1 MDILLIIGKLA
12 GFLALTLGTALF
24 VASEFS
30 LTALERSTVNND
42 VAGRGDRRA
51 RSVARAHRTL
61 SFQLSGAQL
70 GITITTLITGYLAE
84 PVLAQLL
91 DPVLRHLPLSEAAAG
106 GISLALALIIA
117 TSLSM
122 VIGELLPKNLAI
134 TKPLAVARATS
145 GLMIAFSALF
155 KPAIVGLNGT
165 ANAVVRRLGV
175 EPTEELGSARSGAEL
190 AALVRNSALR
200 GALDPDTATLV
211 DRSLRFG
218 SLTADELMTPRVRV
232 RCLEP
237 GDTVRDLVSA
247 ASSTGH
253 SRFLI
258 VEDGNLDNLVGVVH
272 IKQSFTVPPQA
283 QAGTSL
289 RSLAR
294 PVTRVPGS
302 LDGDALMDR
311 IKTDGL
317 EICVVVDE
325 YGGTAG
331 IVTSEDLIEEILG
344 DVADEHDDEESEV
357 TRVGNG
363 YRCSGLLRN
372 DEVADAIGY
381 LAPEGA
387 YETLGG
393 QVMYLLGE
401 IPEVGDIVDL
411 PLRPGIHDPDAAPE
425 TAWRAT
431 VVAMDGRRVDAVWL
445 TPIDPTADPSAGR
458 RPRRG
463 RNGSPQPEADHG

>member
-1 MDILLIIGKLA
+1 MEVLLIVGKLA
-12 GFLALTLGTALF
+12 GFVALTLGTALF

-30 LTALERSTVNND
+30 LTALERSTVNDD
-42 VAGRGDRRA
+42 VARRDDRRA

-91 DPVLRHLPLSEAAAG
+91 DPLLKHLPLSAGAAS

-122 VIGELLPKNLAI
+122 VLGELIPKNLAI
-134 TKPLAVARATS
+134 TKPLSTARATS
-145 GLMIAFSALF
+145 GLMIAFSTIF

-165 ANAVVRRLGV
+165 ANAVVRKLGV
-175 EPTEELGSARSGAEL
+175 EPTEELGSARSAAEL
-190 AALVRNSALR
+190 GALVRNSALR
-200 GALDPDTATLV
+200 GALDADTATLV

-218 SLTADELMTPRVRV
+218 SLNADDLMTPRVRV
-232 RCLEP
+232 QSLEP
-237 GDTVRDLVSA
+237 SDTVRDLVSA
-247 ASSTGH
+247 ASGTGH

-258 VEDGNLDNLVGVVH
+258 SEDGDLDNLVGVVH
-272 IKQSFTVPPQA
+272 IKQSFTVPPHA
-283 QAGTSL
+283 QATTSL

-311 IKTDGL
+311 IKADGL

-344 DVADEHDDEESEV
+344 DVNDEHDVEESEV

-363 YRCSGLLRN
+363 FRCAGLLRN
-372 DEVADAIGY
+372 DEVTEAVGY
-381 LAPEGA
+381 LAPEGP

-393 QVMYLLGE
+393 QVMYLLGA
-401 IPEVGDIVDL
+401 IPAVGDIVDL
-411 PLRPGIHDPDAAPE
+411 PRRPIPLDPDAPPE
-425 TAWRAT
+425 TSWRAT

-445 TPIDPTADPSAGR
+445 TPIELTVAEGMESTTEQTGDS
-458 RPRRG
+458 
-463 RNGSPQPEADHG
+463 SE

>member
-1 MDILLIIGKLA
+1 VDALWIILKLA

-24 VASEFS
+24 VSSEFS
-30 LTALERSTVNND
+30 LTALERSTVND
-42 VAGRGDRRA
+42 DLARRDDRRA
-51 RSVARAHRTL
+51 RAVARAHRTL

-91 DPVLRHLPLSEAAAG
+91 DPLLSRLPLSAG
-106 GISLALALIIA
+106 TRTGISLTAALVIA

-122 VIGELLPKNLAI
+122 VLGELVPKNLAI
-134 TKPLAVARATS
+134 TKPLGVARATS
-145 GLMIAFSALF
+145 GLMIAFSTVF
-155 KPAIVGLNGT
+155 KWAILGLNGS
-165 ANAVVRRLGV
+165 ANAIVRRLGV

-200 GALDPDTATLV
+200 GALDPDTARLV

-218 SLTADELMTPRVRV
+218 ELHADDLMTPRVRV
-232 RCLEP
+232 QSLEP

-247 ASSTGH
+247 ASRTGH
-253 SRFLI
+253 SRFL
-258 VEDGNLDNLVGVVH
+258 VADDGDLDNLVGVVH

-283 QAGTSL
+283 QATTSL

-294 PVTRVPGS
+294 PVTRVPDS
-302 LDGDALMDR
+302 LDGDALMER

-344 DVADEHDDEESEV
+344 DVTDEHDDEESQV

-363 YRCSGLLRN
+363 YRCSGLLRT
-372 DEVADAIGY
+372 DEVADAVGY
-381 LAPEGA
+381 QAPEGA

-393 QVMYLLGE
+393 LVMFLLGAV
-401 IPEVGDIVDL
+401 PAVGDIVDL
-411 PLRPGIHDPDAAPE
+411 PPGRTSGDPDGRPE
-425 TAWRAT
+425 VSWRAT

-445 TPIDPTADPSAGR
+445 TPL
-458 RPRRG
+458 
-463 RNGSPQPEADHG
+463 QPAAPIEEGEHG

>member
-1 MDILLIIGKLA
+1 MEIALILAKLV

-30 LTALERSTVNND
+30 LTALERSTVNDD
-42 VAGRGDRRA
+42 VARSADRRA

-91 DPVLRHLPLSEAAAG
+91 DPLLKHLPLSAGAASG
-106 GISLALALIIA
+106 VSLALALIIA

-122 VIGELLPKNLAI
+122 VLGELIPKNLAI
-134 TKPLAVARATS
+134 TAPLRVARATA
-145 GLMIAFSALF
+145 GLMTAFSAVF
-155 KPAIVGLNGT
+155 KPAIIGLNGS
-165 ANAVVRRLGV
+165 ANAIVRRLGV
-175 EPTEELGSARSGAEL
+175 EPTEELGSARSAAEL
-190 AALVRNSALR
+190 GALVRNSALR
-200 GALDPDTATLV
+200 GALDPETAHLV

-218 SLTADELMTPRVRV
+218 GLNADDLMTPRVRV
-232 RCLEP
+232 QALEP

-247 ASSTGH
+247 ASQTGH

-258 VEDGNLDNLVGVVH
+258 AEDGDLDNLVGVVH
-272 IKQSFTVPPQA
+272 IKQSFTVPPHA
-283 QAGTSL
+283 QTTVSL

-294 PVTRVPGS
+294 PVTRVPDS
-302 LDGDALMDR
+302 LDGDALMER
-311 IKTDGL
+311 IKADGL

-344 DVADEHDDEESEV
+344 NVTDEHDDEESEV

-363 YRCSGLLRN
+363 FRCSGLLRV
-372 DEVADAIGY
+372 DEVAEAIGY
-381 LAPEGA
+381 RAPDGA

-393 QVMYLLGE
+393 QVMFLLGA
-401 IPEVGDIVDL
+401 IPRVGDIVDL
-411 PLRPGIHDPDAAPE
+411 PPRHPVVDRDDEPE

-445 TPIDPTADPSAGR
+445 TPIEVASGDAAVEEAGR
-458 RPRRG
+458 G
-463 RNGSPQPEADHG
+463 

>member
-1 MDILLIIGKLA
+1 MDILLIVAKLV

-30 LTALERSTVNND
+30 LTALEKSTIND
-42 VAGRGDRRA
+42 DLTRRDDRRA
-51 RSVARAHRTL
+51 RAVARAHRTL

-91 DPVLRHLPLSEAAAG
+91 DPVLKHLPLSAGAATG
-106 GISLALALIIA
+106 VSLALALILA

-122 VIGELLPKNLAI
+122 VIGELIPKNLAI
-134 TKPLAVARATS
+134 ALPLHTARSTS
-145 GLMIAFSALF
+145 GLMIAFSTLF
-155 KPAIVGLNGT
+155 KPAIVGLNDS
-165 ANAVVRRLGV
+165 ANAIVRRMGI
-175 EPTEELGSARSGAEL
+175 EPTEELGSARSAAEL
-190 AALVRNSALR
+190 GALVRNSALR
-200 GALDPDTATLV
+200 GALDPDTAKLV

-218 SLTADELMTPRVRV
+218 ELSADELMTPRVRV
-232 RCLEP
+232 QALEP
-237 GDTVRDLVSA
+237 GDNVRDLISA
-247 ASSTGH
+247 ASATGH
-253 SRFLI
+253 SRFVI
-258 VEDGNLDNLVGVVH
+258 AEDGDLDNLVGVVH
-272 IKQSFTVPPQA
+272 IKQSFTLPPQA
-283 QAGTSL
+283 QVTTSL

-311 IKTDGL
+311 IKSDGL

-344 DVADEHDDEESEV
+344 NVTDEHDDEESEV

-381 LAPEGA
+381 LAPDGA

-393 QVMYLLGE
+393 QVMYLLGV
-401 IPEVGDIVDL
+401 IPQVGDIVDL
-411 PLRPGIHDPDAAPE
+411 PPRNQVPDPDDAPE
-425 TAWRAT
+425 IAWRAT
-431 VVAMDGRRVDAVWL
+431 VVAMDDRRVDAVWL
-445 TPIDPTADPSAGR
+445 TPIDPAADATDATAR
-458 RPRRG
+458 
-463 RNGSPQPEADHG
+463 EAAHG

>member
-1 MDILLIIGKLA
+1 MEILLIVAKLA
-12 GFLALTLGTALF
+12 GFLALTVGTALF

-30 LTALERSTVNND
+30 LTALERSTVTDD
-42 VAGRGDRRA
+42 VERRGDRLSRL
-51 RSVARAHRTL
+51 VDKAHRTL

-91 DPVLRHLPLSEAAAG
+91 DPLLRHLPVSAG
-106 GISLALALIIA
+106 TASGISLALALIIA

-122 VIGELLPKNLAI
+122 VLGELIPKNLAI
-134 TKPLAVARATS
+134 TKPLATARATS
-145 GLMIAFSALF
+145 GPMIAFSTVF
-155 KPAIVGLNGT
+155 KPAILGLNNS
-165 ANAVVRRLGV
+165 ANAIVRRLGV
-175 EPTEELGSARSGAEL
+175 EPTEELGSARSAAEL
-190 AALVRNSALR
+190 GALVRNSALR

-218 SLTADELMTPRVRV
+218 QLDADDLMTPRVRV
-232 RCLEP
+232 QALEP

-247 ASSTGH
+247 ASRTGH
-253 SRFLI
+253 SRFL
-258 VEDGNLDNLVGVVH
+258 VAEEGDLDNLIGVVH

-283 QAGTSL
+283 QDTTTL
-289 RSLAR
+289 RTLAR

-302 LDGDALMDR
+302 LDGDALMER
-311 IKTDGL
+311 IKADGL

-344 DVADEHDDEESEV
+344 NVTDEHDDEESEV
-357 TRVGNG
+357 SRVGNG
-363 YRCSGLLRN
+363 YRCSGLLRV
-372 DEVADAIGY
+372 DEVAEAVGY
-381 LAPEGA
+381 QAPEGA

-393 QVMYLLGE
+393 QVMFLLGA
-401 IPEVGDIVDL
+401 IPQVGDIVDL
-411 PLRPGIHDPDAAPE
+411 PLRTTGGDDRPE
-425 TAWRAT
+425 ASWRAT

-445 TPIDPTADPSAGR
+445 TPIQPVAAVTATGEEVTS
-458 RPRRG
+458 RG
-463 RNGSPQPEADHG
+463 

>member
-1 MDILLIIGKLA
+1 MEIVLIIAKLV

-30 LTALERSTVNND
+30 LTALERSTITD
-42 VAGRGDRRA
+42 DLTRRDDRRA
-51 RSVARAHRTL
+51 RTVARAHRTL

-91 DPVLRHLPLSEAAAG
+91 DPLLKHLPLSAGAAS
-106 GISLALALIIA
+106 GISLAIALILA

-122 VIGELLPKNLAI
+122 VIGELMPKNLAI
-134 TKPLAVARATS
+134 TSPLSVARATS
-145 GLMIAFSALF
+145 GLMIAFSTVF
-155 KPAIVGLNGT
+155 KPAIVGLNGA
-165 ANAVVRRLGV
+165 ANAIVRRLGI
-175 EPTEELGSARSGAEL
+175 EPTEELGSARSAAEL

-200 GALDPDTATLV
+200 GALDPDTAKLV

-218 SLTADELMTPRVRV
+218 ELSADELMTPRVRV
-232 RCLEP
+232 QALEP
-237 GDTVRDLVSA
+237 GDNVRDLVSA
-247 ASSTGH
+247 SSQTGH

-258 VEDGNLDNLVGVVH
+258 AEDGDLDNLVGVVH
-272 IKQSFTVPPQA
+272 IKQSFTVPPHA
-283 QAGTSL
+283 QTTTSL

-311 IKTDGL
+311 IKADGL

-344 DVADEHDDEESEV
+344 NVTDEHDDEESEV

-363 YRCSGLLRN
+363 YRCAGLLRN

-381 LAPEGA
+381 QAPDGA

-393 QVMYLLGE
+393 QVMYLLGA
-401 IPEVGDIVDL
+401 IPQVGDIVDL
-411 PLRPGIHDPDAAPE
+411 PPRHLIPDPDDGPE

-445 TPIDPTADPSAGR
+445 TPIDPAAAGDAE
-458 RPRRG
+458 G
-463 RNGSPQPEADHG
+463 AHHG